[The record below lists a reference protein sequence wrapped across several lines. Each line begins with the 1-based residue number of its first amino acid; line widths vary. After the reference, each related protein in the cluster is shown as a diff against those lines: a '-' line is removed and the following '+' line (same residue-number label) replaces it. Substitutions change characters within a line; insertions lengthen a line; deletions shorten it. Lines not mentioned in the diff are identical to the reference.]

1 MPVQVSKYSLRG
13 GGGMVVM
20 LIGLKIIQE
29 AERHSLV
36 AFMMRDGGKCAVG
49 YISRS
54 LHWSNSLSVSVS
66 RVVAS
71 SFHST
76 ATTNCQRTIRPS
88 PSLPRVGG
96 SREGKCRNRH

>member
-1 MPVQVSKYSLRG
+1 
-13 GGGMVVM
+13 MVV

-54 LHWSNSLSVSVS
+54 LHWSNSLSVS
-66 RVVAS
+66 RAVAKLV
-71 SFHST
+71 SFH
-76 ATTNCQRTIRPS
+76 
-88 PSLPRVGG
+88 G
-96 SREGKCRNRH
+96 HH

>member
-1 MPVQVSKYSLRG
+1 M
-13 GGGMVVM
+13 MVM

-54 LHWSNSLSVSVS
+54 LHWSNSLCLSCGGQARFIPRPPLIASARSV
-66 RVVAS
+66 R
-71 SFHST
+71 
-76 ATTNCQRTIRPS
+76 RP
-88 PSLPRVGG
+88 PSLG
-96 SREGKCRNRH
+96 SEEQREVQKSSLTRRYGKN